1 MSKTT
6 QSTTGITK
14 AKTPKAVVTIV
25 KSATQPPKR
34 SAAVKAP
41 APKRSTK
48 RVGPTSTPPSTSEA
62 PVTANGNTETRP
74 PGGKLG
80 QIVTMLERPEGAT
93 LADLMAATGW
103 QAHSVRGVLS
113 TLKKRLGRPLVV
125 SLSADNLRL
134 YRLAAQ

>member
-6 QSTTGITK
+6 QSTSGTTK
-14 AKTPKAVVTIV
+14 AKTPMAVGTIA

-34 SAAVKAP
+34 SAAAKAP
-41 APKRSTK
+41 ASKRRAK
-48 RVGPTSTPPSTSEA
+48 RVAPTSTPPSTSEGPA
-62 PVTANGNTETRP
+62 TTNGNTETRP

-80 QIVTMLERPEGAT
+80 QIVTLLERPEGAT

-113 TLKKRLGRPLVV
+113 SLKKRLGRPLVV
-125 SLSADNLRL
+125 SLSADDLRL